1 MSTIKSSAENL
12 TLNADGANNDIKFQ
26 SNGSEVAAI
35 DQAGNLTVSGTVDG
49 VDVAAAGAL
58 ASAALPKAGGTM
70 TGQLTVNRGANG
82 DIAYFKGTD
91 AGLFIQSA
99 SGVSSL
105 VSHDG
110 SSYDAVRLRSGG
122 ADANSLTV
130 ETSGDVTVGAG
141 DIVFG
146 TAGKGIVLGATTNTD
161 ANTLSD
167 YETGTW
173 TVVASGSSSGSGN
186 VGTGIYTKIGRI
198 VHINII
204 IVSSAFPT
212 FSGSLQMSL
221 PFTGSN
227 QSSREERGADIYF
240 YPLASWTQGSNF
252 NGCVPYVY
260 GANPTVMLF
269 SSKNMSSDRQTPI
282 GNTASGD
289 GGVYARFSMTYTAT

>member
-26 SNGSEVAAI
+26 SNGSEVASI
-35 DQAGNLTVSGTVDG
+35 DQGGTLVLSNG
-49 VDVAAAGAL
+49 VT
-58 ASAALPKAGGTM
+58 AGGTISNANGTITGKILDSTTPDISTGENNGIRLVNTGGGGTTWHM
-70 TGQLTVNRGANG
+70 TAGQTGQNNSTFVLRN
-82 DIAYFKGTD
+82 
-91 AGLFIQSA
+91 
-99 SGVSSL
+99 GVSN
-105 VSHDG
+105 V
-110 SSYDAVRLRSGG
+110 DAIKV
-122 ADANSLTV
+122 D
-130 ETSGDVTVGAG
+130 TSGNVNIGAG
-141 DIVFG
+141 DLFFG
-146 TAGKGIVLGATTNTD
+146 TAGKGIVLGATSNVD

-204 IVSSAFPT
+204 IVSSTFPT

>member
-110 SSYDAVRLRSGG
+110 SSYDAVRIRSGG

-130 ETSGDVTVGAG
+130 QTSGDVTVGAG

-146 TAGKGIVLGATTNTD
+146 TAGKGIVLGATSNTD
-161 ANTLSD
+161 ANTLDD
-167 YETGTW
+167 YEEGTWTPTLIGTGGGTGTW
-173 TVVASGSSSGSGN
+173 ASSVN
-186 VGTGIYTKIGRI
+186 TYTKVGRA
-198 VHINII
+198 VHITAYLNC
-204 IVSSAFPT
+204 T
-212 FSGSLQMSL
+212 SLGNMSNGVTIGGL
-221 PFTGSN
+221 PFTNASAGGYQALATGAATGLAIDAGNCVTAFINVNATTIHPRLWNATTGTAAYGFYIEELSADGSLMF
-227 QSSREERGADIYF
+227 SGTYF
-240 YPLASWTQGSNF
+240 
-252 NGCVPYVY
+252 
-260 GANPTVMLF
+260 
-269 SSKNMSSDRQTPI
+269 
-282 GNTASGD
+282 
-289 GGVYARFSMTYTAT
+289 AT

>member
-1 MSTIKSSAENL
+1 M
-12 TLNADGANNDIKFQ
+12 TLNADGANNDIIFQ
-26 SNGSEVAAI
+26 SNGTTKATL
-35 DQAGNLTVSGTVDG
+35 DQAGLLT
-49 VDVAAAGAL
+49 
-58 ASAALPKAGGTM
+58 
-70 TGQLTVNRGANG
+70 
-82 DIAYFKGTD
+82 
-91 AGLFIQSA
+91 A
-99 SGVSSL
+99 SGVTVTGVVNVGTGAISSVDSNSIVVGSGATNL
-105 VSHDG
+105 RMIGVTNDIRPANADG
-110 SSYDAVRLRSGG
+110 TNSDNDIDLGDANARFKDLYLSGG
-122 ADANSLTV
+122 LL
-130 ETSGDVTVGAG
+130 VG
-141 DIVFG
+141 G
-146 TAGKGIVLGATTNTD
+146 TGA

-167 YETGTW
+167 YETGTY

-204 IVSSAFPT
+204 IIAETFPT

-269 SSKNMSSDRQTPI
+269 SSKNVNADRQTPI
-282 GNTASGD
+282 SNQASGD
-289 GGVYARFSMTYTAT
+289 SGVYARFSMTYTAT